1 MLYREDEPVILG
13 LDVSTSITGWSL
25 LALESEDFSLGY
37 LPLASSKDPYSKAGK
52 VRKLLQNL
60 THDHNIC
67 AVFVEQDLR
76 RFTRGLSS
84 AQTIATLA
92 RFNGV
97 TCQIAF
103 EETGIKPILLNV
115 NEARKAVGI
124 KYDRKDK
131 TKTTKEKVFEKVDQ
145 MITYDW
151 PMKVLKSGPRKG
163 LSIKQPG
170 CFDMADAYVI
180 AAAGKILH
188 PAQSRIGLSS
198 T

>member
-1 MLYREDEPVILG
+1 MDKSTPCVLG

-52 VRKLLQNL
+52 VRELLQNL

-103 EETGIKPILLNV
+103 EETGIKPVLINV
-115 NEARKAVGI
+115 NEARKSVGI

-131 TKTTKEKVFEKVDQ
+131 TKTTKEKVFEIVQQK
-145 MITYDW
+145 INYDW
-151 PMKVLKSGPRKG
+151 STKILKSGPRKG
-163 LSIKQPG
+163 LEVLEPG
-170 CFDMADAYVI
+170 CYDAVDAWVI
-180 AAAGKILH
+180 ASAGKKLY
-188 PAQSRIGLSS
+188 LSNS
-198 T
+198 

>member
-1 MLYREDEPVILG
+1 MFCREDEPVILG

-25 LALESEDFSLGY
+25 LALETEDFSLGY

-52 VRKLLQNL
+52 VRELLRGL
-60 THDHNIC
+60 ASDYNIH

-76 RFTRGLSS
+76 RFARGLSS

-103 EETGIKPILLNV
+103 EETGIKPILINV

-131 TKTTKEKVFEKVDQ
+131 KKTTKEKVFERVEQ
-145 MITYDW
+145 MIVYDW

-163 LSIKQPG
+163 LPVKEPG
-170 CFDMADAYVI
+170 CYDMADAYVI
-180 AAAGKILH
+180 AAAGKILY
-188 PAQSRIGLSS
+188 
-198 T
+198 